1 MRIEIGG
8 AMKYHVQSFPLKMAG
23 KIGTHVG
30 EKRPGFGVH
39 ALDALHGQ
47 QGAAAQHDKKA
58 KASHAE
64 QGHREAALSLAQ
76 KTAARAG

>member
-58 KASHAE
+58 KASHD
-64 QGHREAALSLAQ
+64 AADFGAQ
-76 KTAARAG
+76 ESRGTGKPP